1 MINPK
6 QERHHMKSIIHKGLI
21 LLPLALSS
29 FVATPS
35 WGQEVDQP
43 WLIRARALQLN
54 WANQQNNGLNTTNVT
69 EKNKTIPEVDI
80 SYFLQKNIAL
90 ELSLTYPQ
98 SIDINVGGSSAGQL
112 KGLPPSLV
120 IQYYFTDLGLVKP
133 YVGLGVNYTSFT
145 GVNILNGSAAVNSNS
160 TGAVAQ
166 VGFDYMV
173 DKNWGVNV
181 DVKYIQMKTDVYVG
195 SHNIGQ
201 LGLNPTTFAIGAT
214 YRF

>member
-1 MINPK
+1 
-6 QERHHMKSIIHKGLI
+6 MKNILHKGLI
-21 LLPLALSS
+21 LLPLALTSLL
-29 FVATPS
+29 ATSS

-69 EKNKTIPEVDI
+69 AQNKTIPEVDI

-90 ELSLTYPQ
+90 ELTLTYPQ
-98 SIDINVGGSSAGQL
+98 PIDINVGGRGAGQL

-120 IQYYFTDLGLVKP
+120 VQYYFTDLGSFKP

-145 GVNILNGSAAVNSNS
+145 NVNILNGAATVNSNS
-160 TGAVAQ
+160 SGAVGQ

-195 SHNIGQ
+195 STNIGQ
-201 LGLNPTTFAIGAT
+201 LGLNPTTYAIGAT

>member
-1 MINPK
+1 
-6 QERHHMKSIIHKGLI
+6 MKNILHKGLI
-21 LLPLALSS
+21 LLPLALTS
-29 FVATPS
+29 FLATSS

-69 EKNKTIPEVDI
+69 AQNKTIPEVDI

-90 ELSLTYPQ
+90 ELTLTYPQ
-98 SIDINVGGSSAGQL
+98 PIDINVGGRGAGQL

-120 IQYYFTDLGLVKP
+120 VQYYFTDLGSFKP

-145 GVNILNGSAAVNSNS
+145 NVIILNGAATVNSNS
-160 TGAVAQ
+160 SGAVGQ

-195 SHNIGQ
+195 STNIGQ
-201 LGLNPTTFAIGAT
+201 LGLNPTTYAIGAT